1 MRLPENFN
9 FSQSNLQDY
18 LDCHYR
24 FYLRYIRHMKWPA
37 LVVDDAADFEQRG
50 QTGARFHRLLQQYLL
65 GLPEDRLSD
74 LAAADPA
81 KEVLMWWQDFLN
93 NVPPWLSGRQSVET
107 TLSTT
112 LAGHRLI
119 AKYDLIL
126 VQEDGQLGVFDWKT
140 SQKRPRK
147 DWLLERVQT
156 RLYRLILTQ
165 AGSNFTEQSSIAPET
180 VTMNYWFAPQPES
193 LVSLPYT
200 QDVYEN
206 DVHFFTGLIEE
217 IVKRDE
223 DHFLKTNHLKKCRY
237 CVYRSHCDR
246 GIGAGELDAFEDFQ
260 LETADLDEEI
270 KFSEIPQIEF

>member
-81 KEVLMWWQDFLN
+81 KEVLMWWQDFLHH
-93 NVPPWLSGRQSVET
+93 VPPWLSDRLSVET

-126 VQEDGQLGVFDWKT
+126 VQEDGQLAVFDWKT

-165 AGSNFTEQSSIAPET
+165 AGSNFTGQNAVAPET

>member
-50 QTGARFHRLLQQYLL
+50 QTGARFHRLLQQFLL

-126 VQEDGQLGVFDWKT
+126 VQEDGQLAVFDWKT

>member
-50 QTGARFHRLLQQYLL
+50 QTGARFHRLLQQFLL

-81 KEVLMWWQDFLN
+81 KEVLMWWQDFLHH
-93 NVPPWLSGRQSVET
+93 VPPWLSGRQSVET

-126 VQEDGQLGVFDWKT
+126 VQEDGQLAVFDWKT

>member
-81 KEVLMWWQDFLN
+81 KEVLMWWQNFLHH
-93 NVPPWLSGRQSVET
+93 VPPWLSGRQSVET

-126 VQEDGQLGVFDWKT
+126 VQEDGQLAVFDWKT